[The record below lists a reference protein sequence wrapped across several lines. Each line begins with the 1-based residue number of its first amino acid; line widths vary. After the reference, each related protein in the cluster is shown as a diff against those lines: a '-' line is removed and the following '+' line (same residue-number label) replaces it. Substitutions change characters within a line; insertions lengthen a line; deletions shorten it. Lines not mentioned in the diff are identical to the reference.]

1 MPPAMADRHAELLEA
16 DRVSVVSTV
25 ESISSSL
32 DVEIATAD
40 GEREERSH
48 DIESEGDIACAP
60 RPVERA
66 ELLPVLH
73 LVGSEHSLLD
83 LVHAGIHERSGQE
96 QEEGSPTLVLD
107 NKYYSAAIH
116 MRKVPLPGGSLF
128 SDKGEAVVLHCSLR
142 KEHTV
147 VDIKQWWEACETD
160 LEHCELRL
168 LCADWAELD
177 EGAHAGDEAGK
188 RVSVLVEELL
198 EWSLE
203 NAFEMIQICSTNLT
217 KDLELENSDDMG
229 LKRIYSALQAHM
241 WPGLVLKRREG
252 LAVEGVDAITE
263 EQVCADSD
271 APNGQ
276 SFSQPRSSRNN
287 APRSEDEIALERE
300 HAVYSMLPSE
310 PEEEDEV
317 SRQADEMDKMLAEA
331 LAFRERS
338 AHMSDNARRQEAVKM
353 MLRMMSAF
361 DIGDEEDAC
370 DEDVQVDAPAGS
382 AQEADAA

>member
-83 LVHAGIHERSGQE
+83 LVHAGATCGSVLMDACMIGPQVSTSARGRSKKRGHPL
-96 QEEGSPTLVLD
+96 S
-107 NKYYSAAIH
+107 AIH

-217 KDLELENSDDMG
+217 KDLGKTSRTLG
-229 LKRIYSALQAHM
+229 WL
-241 WPGLVLKRREG
+241 
-252 LAVEGVDAITE
+252 
-263 EQVCADSD
+263 SD
-271 APNGQ
+271 A
-276 SFSQPRSSRNN
+276 S
-287 APRSEDEIALERE
+287 A
-300 HAVYSMLPSE
+300 E
-310 PEEEDEV
+310 P
-317 SRQADEMDKMLAEA
+317 
-331 LAFRERS
+331 
-338 AHMSDNARRQEAVKM
+338 
-353 MLRMMSAF
+353 
-361 DIGDEEDAC
+361 G
-370 DEDVQVDAPAGS
+370 
-382 AQEADAA
+382 